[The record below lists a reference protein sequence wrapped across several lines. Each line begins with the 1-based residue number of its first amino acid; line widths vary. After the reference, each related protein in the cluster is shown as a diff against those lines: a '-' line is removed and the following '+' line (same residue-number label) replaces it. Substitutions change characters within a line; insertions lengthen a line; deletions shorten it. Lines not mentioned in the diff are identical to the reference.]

1 MAKKKAGEQ
10 DELAERHLEAESLA
24 TEQAAAKAEQP
35 GMRTP
40 SSSVYPFTLE
50 RITLKRVDK
59 LAGPRKYESKEVGIP
74 FATFE
79 LGWNGSVRVEPKDDR
94 LEELKEAVKAL
105 MHWTSDVGMDVA
117 QEVAA
122 EIFLEAQ
129 KTDEERYSASISEL

>member
-1 MAKKKAGEQ
+1 M
-10 DELAERHLEAESLA
+10 AERELEAESLA
-24 TEQAAAKAEQP
+24 TEQAATKAEQP
-35 GMRTP
+35 GMRTL
-40 SSSVYPFTLE
+40 SSSVYSFTLE

-59 LAGPRKYESKEVGIP
+59 LAGPDRYESKEVGIP

-105 MHWTSDVGMDVA
+105 MRWTSDVGMDIGQAVG
-117 QEVAA
+117 V

-129 KTDEERYSASISEL
+129 KTNEERYSVKVNEL